1 MAGMKAL
8 SHYWAELNTQDFAR
22 LDPQRAVAV
31 LPLGATEQHG
41 PHLPLNV
48 DTLLV
53 EGVVQAALSHLLPE
67 DQVLVL
73 PTQTLGLSTEHQAF
87 AGTLTLSAETLLRV
101 WCEMGEAV
109 ARAGLRKLVLFNAHG
124 GNVAPMDIVARELR
138 GRCNLLVFSSS
149 WYQLPL
155 GDAVTGLFSAHEHRF
170 GVHGGDQETSMMLAL
185 HPQRVD
191 LAQAENF
198 RSASEQRAAE
208 YPVIGNGRSAKM
220 GWHMQDYNVK
230 GAAGNAAAATADKG
244 QALVSAAGLQLAKLL
259 QEVGRLPLATLR

>member
-53 EGVVQAALSHLLPE
+53 EGVVQAALPHLSPE

-155 GDAVTGLFSAHEHRF
+155 GEAVTGLFSAHEHRF

-185 HPQRVD
+185 HPQGVD

-198 RSASEQRAAE
+198 SSAAEQRAAE
-208 YPVIGNGRSAKM
+208 FPVIGNGRSAKM

-230 GAAGNAAAATADKG
+230 GAAGNAAAATAEKG
-244 QALVSAAGLQLAKLL
+244 RALVSAAGLQLAQML